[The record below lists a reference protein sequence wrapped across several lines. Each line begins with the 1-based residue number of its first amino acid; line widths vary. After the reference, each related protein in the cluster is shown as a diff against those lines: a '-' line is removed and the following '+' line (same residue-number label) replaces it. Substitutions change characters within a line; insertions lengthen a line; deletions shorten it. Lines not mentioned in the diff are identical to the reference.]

1 MEYESISITTWYLD
15 IYGMWSVYTFMLSVS
30 SLISLSPIEN
40 NVVMFFIL
48 YSVFSTSAR
57 VKTEM
62 DFYNIL
68 EDDEWKSQELLQM
81 TAFCYYVLNLCILWT
96 GLGISMS

>member
-15 IYGMWSVYTFMLSVS
+15 MYGMWSVYTFMLSVS

-40 NVVMFFIL
+40 SVVMCFIL
-48 YSVFSTSAR
+48 NSAFSAFTR

-62 DFYNIL
+62 DFCKTL

-81 TAFCYYVLNLCILWT
+81 TAFSSYVL
-96 GLGISMS
+96 